1 MIEKLRIVAELNKS
15 KDANKYQLI
24 VDILND
30 KDCFKKV
37 NIKTAYSILSDLGF
51 KDEELRKIYDE
62 VIFDTI

>member
-1 MIEKLRIVAELNKS
+1 MIEKLRTVAELNKS